1 MYISKTQ
8 NFKSMKKLLS
18 VIFLLVT
25 LQFAT
30 AQNIRLNGY
39 GAYVF
44 DDKIDTYYSGA
55 NYYSGTINGGAR
67 WGAGIEFML
76 KEAYGL
82 ELSYLRQDTKAPINV
97 YIIGSY
103 DERREFDVSMN
114 WIMLGGMR
122 YLKKN
127 PRVEPYGGGQL
138 GVVIIDVSNPLEG
151 GGSNSATKFAWGL
164 RGGVVLWAAEKLG
177 IRLQADLYSG
187 VQAVGGGLYFG
198 TGGAGAGLSTY
209 SSLLQFGLG
218 GGIALK
224 LGGAA
229 K

>member
-1 MYISKTQ
+1 
-8 NFKSMKKLLS
+8 MKKLLCA
-18 VIFLLVT
+18 LL
-25 LQFAT
+25 LLAT
-30 AQNIRLNGY
+30 IQTASAQGKDIRLNGY

-44 DDKIDTYYSGA
+44 DDQIDTYYSG
-55 NYYSGTINGGAR
+55 NYYYSGKISGGAR

-82 ELSYLRQDTKAPINV
+82 ELSYLRQDTKVPIDYYVGQGN
-97 YIIGSY
+97 
-103 DERREFDVSMN
+103 ERREFDVAMN

-127 PRVEPYGGGQL
+127 PKVEPYGGGQL

-164 RGGVVLWAAEKLG
+164 RLGTVIWAAEKLG
-177 IRLQADLYSG
+177 IRLQADLMSG

-198 TGGAGAGLSTY
+198 TGGAGAGISTY

-218 GGIALK
+218 GGLALK
-224 LGGAA
+224 LGGA